1 MWGRREFLES
11 SSSEE
16 DISEKNSAHISIST
30 DISTN
35 AIVKSIEKP
44 LPVRLLTANARIMS
58 IQRAKLLDRGRTS
71 GRVQVSPF
79 FRSYQIEKEYSLIPT
94 PPKEP
99 KYPKIAKPEEL
110 EEIKLAD
117 TQPVKMVTKAKEF
130 LVEENIQGFDQN
142 FIRKSKKEIIEVA
155 PLPTHQRVKI
165 QASDSLRARPRS
177 QLSARRN
184 STEFKT
190 VTTITVQRPG

>member
-44 LPVRLLTANARIMS
+44 LPVRLLTAHARIMS

-79 FRSYQIEKEYSLIPT
+79 FRSYQIEKEY
-94 PPKEP
+94 
-99 KYPKIAKPEEL
+99 
-110 EEIKLAD
+110 
-117 TQPVKMVTKAKEF
+117 
-130 LVEENIQGFDQN
+130 
-142 FIRKSKKEIIEVA
+142 
-155 PLPTHQRVKI
+155 
-165 QASDSLRARPRS
+165 
-177 QLSARRN
+177 
-184 STEFKT
+184 
-190 VTTITVQRPG
+190 